1 MKRIVITLLFL
12 IPFLSGCV
20 SVNTNLS
27 INKNKSASVQVS
39 MLSDKEAKP
48 LELATM
54 NANINN
60 FSDNSYKITNNSTNQ
75 KVDVL
80 AKKEVKNL
88 FKDDLDLKSLG
99 FATKLPSG
107 RFIDVKHNFFVT
119 SYNINMVY
127 NLKNM
132 QNNIKYV
139 SKISDNENF
148 LNPQYLKYSETA
160 SLEMSDNSRADFV
173 ANFDQN
179 LLNDVPQEQNSNSK
193 EIVVEDNYKLFDVNN
208 FNSTFSITL
217 PYFASFNNADK
228 VNGTVYTWNINKNG
242 QTQIKLQYVVYSGF
256 SIALMFLAGILFLIY
271 IARRIYRH
279 DTFKRIGNNN

>member
-80 AKKEVKNL
+80 AEKEVKNL

-228 VNGTVYTWNINKNG
+228 VNGTVYTWNINKHG

>member
-80 AKKEVKNL
+80 AEKEVKNL

-228 VNGTVYTWNINKNG
+228 VNGTVYKWNINKNG